1 MQLLLVIHLNKN
13 PHRLL
18 QDIHTGH
25 LSGQSIRSLY
35 FVSEPWQVLVQ
46 CLVRFLFVFQAAH
59 QSSAGTRNLRRIQRQ
74 ILLLR
79 HFDRHRDKIR
89 QIGVAAKRPSADSV
103 ASENFR
109 LIPHANLTQLNSC
122 TENTCKILY
131 QIAEIHSAV

>member
-18 QDIHTGH
+18 QNIHTGH
-25 LSGQSIRSLY
+25 FSGQSIRSLHL
-35 FVSEPWQVLVQ
+35 VSEPWQVLIQ

-89 QIGVAAKRPSADSV
+89 QIGVAAKRPPADSV
-103 ASENFR
+103 ASENLR
-109 LIPHANLTQLNSC
+109 LIPHADLTQLNSC
-122 TENTCKILY
+122 TENTCKILH
-131 QIAEIHSAV
+131 QVAEIHSSV